1 MYVKITYIWAIFGV
15 NVSKYAIHI
24 YGKKMFQTTNQIKL
38 PESTSHGAEKSPM
51 DSNIYR
57 KP

>member
-1 MYVKITYIWAIFGV
+1 
-15 NVSKYAIHI
+15 
-24 YGKKMFQTTNQIKL
+24 MFQTTDQIKL
-38 PESTSHGAEKSPM
+38 PESTSHGAEKSPT